1 MKKFILSSLILL
13 LLNLPAN
20 AWDFNGFKKN
30 CVDVKET
37 IAVKNLLKSQVR
49 YANKNN
55 FEKFIATYDEKYV
68 NGDGFNLDIYSTM
81 IKDLWA
87 LYGGIEYAVEFKN
100 VDINGDEAEVELI
113 ETSYANLD
121 VNEAYDGELKSVANS
136 VYNLR
141 KSNGKWRVVSD
152 RVIDETTSMLYG
164 EAKDLDVKLF
174 VPNEIEPGVDYV
186 ATLEFEPPEETYA
199 IASIAADKVEYPQQP
214 TKEVFR
220 VLPEDNILERIFT
233 SNNDNVNEY
242 IVASIGLT
250 KASITDASL
259 KLSLTGF
266 GYTIKR
272 VNVVEKAIS
281 KEQMKDENVKN
292 K

>member
-1 MKKFILSSLILL
+1 MKKFLLSSLILL

-20 AWDFNGFKKN
+20 AWDFNSFKNDCKEF
-30 CVDVKET
+30 KET

-49 YANKNN
+49 YANKND

-68 NGDGFNLDIYSTM
+68 IGDGFNLDIYSTM
-81 IKDLWA
+81 VKDLWA

-141 KSNGKWRVVSD
+141 KNNGKWRVVSD

-174 VPNEIEPGVDYV
+174 VPNPKDAHLLREI
-186 ATLEFEPPEETYA
+186 FC
-199 IASIAADKVEYPQQP
+199 
-214 TKEVFR
+214 R
-220 VLPEDNILERIFT
+220 RIFDFLYADT
-233 SNNDNVNEY
+233 VCE
-242 IVASIGLT
+242 
-250 KASITDASL
+250 
-259 KLSLTGF
+259 
-266 GYTIKR
+266 
-272 VNVVEKAIS
+272 S
-281 KEQMKDENVKN
+281 KEPVFFCLRYR
-292 K
+292 

>member
-13 LLNLPAN
+13 LWNLPAS
-20 AWDFNGFKKN
+20 AWDFNSFKN
-30 CVDVKET
+30 SCVDIKET

-81 IKDLWA
+81 VKDLWA

-250 KASITDASL
+250 KASITEASL

-272 VNVVEKAIS
+272 VNVVPKTENEKQA
-281 KEQMKDENVKN
+281 KDENVKN